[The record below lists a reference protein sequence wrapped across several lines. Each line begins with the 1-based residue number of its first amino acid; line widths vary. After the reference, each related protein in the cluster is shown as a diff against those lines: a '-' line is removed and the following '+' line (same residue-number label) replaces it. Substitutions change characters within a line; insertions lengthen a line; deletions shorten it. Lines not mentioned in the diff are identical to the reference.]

1 MYIQSDFKR
10 GDLIELHDST
20 ECTITNF
27 HPNVAYIV
35 VSHPSQKKPYSIPIN
50 QIKKIVSSPL
60 PLEIADRVID
70 DDGSEGEILSISD
83 KHINIRKSNIITS
96 HNLATGNPKIKKLDR
111 SQKQTKRGG
120 KREGAGRKPTGNPPK
135 KRKAIQLPEAIA
147 AKLPDLKL
155 LTELLEEFRPIAE
168 SGQLRSQKLAD
179 FYKKL
184 DSIPKIVKY

>member
-70 DDGSEGEILSISD
+70 EDGLEGEIISFD
-83 KHINIRKSNIITS
+83 KCLTIKKADFTTS
-96 HNLATGNPKIKKLDR
+96 HNLDYGMPKIKKIDR
-111 SQKQTKRGG
+111 SPKQNKRGG
-120 KREGAGRKPTGNPPK
+120 KREGAGRPSTGNPPQ
-135 KRKAIQLPEAIA
+135 KRKAIQLPESIA